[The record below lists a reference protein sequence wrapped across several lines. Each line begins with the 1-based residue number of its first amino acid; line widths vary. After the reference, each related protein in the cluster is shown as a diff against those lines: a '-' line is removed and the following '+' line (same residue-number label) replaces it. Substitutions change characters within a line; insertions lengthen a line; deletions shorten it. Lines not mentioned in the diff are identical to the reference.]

1 MSFGPHPAARAADE
15 ISQRLDHHHQLVDRL
30 GHRQDPEAVQTQQR
44 LRQPV
49 TVAHRQGFLSVVPST
64 AATVA
69 GPLTA
74 YADGQDSASQ
84 THPPHF
90 NA

>member
-49 TVAHRQGFLSVVPST
+49 PSLIVRGSSPLCLRQQQRWRDL
-64 AATVA
+64 
-69 GPLTA
+69 
-74 YADGQDSASQ
+74 
-84 THPPHF
+84 
-90 NA
+90 